1 MVSIAI
7 AVLSL
12 TEGPMPLRPTSLSDK
27 TLHSLAYVL
36 QAVTL
41 LWALWRSYRPGW
53 RGALLTFAYTIM
65 LGGLMEVL
73 QATYTRTRIGE
84 WLDLAADAIGA
95 VAGVALT
102 YTILVLID
110 RHRTCKQ
117 N

>member
-1 MVSIAI
+1 
-7 AVLSL
+7 
-12 TEGPMPLRPTSLSDK
+12 MPLRPTSLSDK
-27 TLHSLAYVL
+27 TLHGLAYVL
-36 QAVTL
+36 QAMTL
-41 LWALWRSYRPGW
+41 LWALWRNGGKGW

-73 QATYTRTRIGE
+73 QATCTRTRTGE

-95 VAGVALT
+95 VVGIALSYIVLT
-102 YTILVLID
+102 LID

>member
-1 MVSIAI
+1 
-7 AVLSL
+7 
-12 TEGPMPLRPTSLSDK
+12 MPLRPTSLSDK
-27 TLHSLAYVL
+27 TLHGLAYVL

-41 LWALWRSYRPGW
+41 LWAMWPDGHRWRN
-53 RGALLTFAYTIM
+53 AAVTTVYTIA

-73 QATYTRTRIGE
+73 QATCTRTRTGE

-95 VAGVALT
+95 ALSYIVLT
-102 YTILVLID
+102 LID

>member
-12 TEGPMPLRPTSLSDK
+12 TEGPIPLRPTSLSDK
-27 TLHSLAYVL
+27 TLHGLAYVL
-36 QAVTL
+36 QAMTL
-41 LWALWRSYRPGW
+41 LWALWRNGGKGW
-53 RGALLTFAYTIM
+53 RGIGLTIAYTIA

-73 QATYTRTRIGE
+73 QATYTRTRTGE

-102 YTILVLID
+102 YTILVFID